1 MPQDP
6 FIFRGIQSYIQG
18 QGTAEKIG
26 AYVSA
31 LGAGDRACIVADQA
45 ILPLLGAVRK
55 SMEDAGLDFR
65 VLEFDG
71 DLRRKSV
78 EDLAARIRTECAPA
92 VVLGVGGGKTIDAA
106 KIIAN
111 RLGARCAI
119 LATSSSTDAAP
130 SHAAV
135 LVDQRHQISAEALSR
150 NPDLVVVDSR
160 IIASAPVR
168 LFAAGIG
175 DAISKKYEMSTALR
189 QGELNAF
196 GGRPVFF
203 LQKMAAALHDTLLES
218 GPEACRSVRSGAV
231 NDAVERVITACVLL
245 SCLIWENGGL
255 AGAHSI
261 ANVLF
266 NAGHG
271 VKNLHG
277 ELVAFSLLVLLVLED
292 RSPDLKVLESF
303 YGQIGLPRTISSL
316 GIPFDNRESITAIC
330 DAVHER
336 YQKHSLPYSSRQI
349 YQAIEQLQ
357 GEGS

>member
-6 FIFRGIQSYIQG
+6 FIFQGIQSYIQG
-18 QGTAEKIG
+18 PGTAERIG
-26 AYVSA
+26 AYVSRM
-31 LGAGDRACIVADQA
+31 GTGHRTCIVADRT
-45 ILPLLGAVRK
+45 ILSLLEAVRK
-55 SMEDAGLDFR
+55 SMEEAGLEFR
-65 VLEFDG
+65 LHEFDG
-71 DLRRKSV
+71 DLRRTRM
-78 EDLAARIRTECAPA
+78 EELAARIGAECAPS

-135 LVDQRHQISAEALSR
+135 LVDEHHQISAEALPR

-168 LFAAGIG
+168 LFASGIG
-175 DAISKKYEMSTALR
+175 DAISKKYEMNTAMR
-189 QGELNAF
+189 QGERNVF

-203 LQKMAAALHDTLLES
+203 LHGMAEALHDALLES
-218 GPEACRSVRSGAV
+218 GPEACRSVQNGAV
-231 NDAVERVITACVLL
+231 SDAVERVITSCVLL

-271 VKNLHG
+271 AKNLHG
-277 ELVAFSLLVLLVLED
+277 ELVAFSLLVLLFLEE
-292 RSPDLKVLESF
+292 RAADLKELQDF
-303 YGQIGLPRTISSL
+303 YRQIGLPRTIGDL
-316 GIPFDNRESITAIC
+316 GIPFDNQEGIRAIC
-330 DAVHER
+330 DAIHER
-336 YQKHSLPYSSRQI
+336 YQKHNLPYSSPKI
-349 YQAIEQLQ
+349 YEAIEQLHR
-357 GEGS
+357 GGS